1 MYIIPNVTRQS
12 LLRRLTTGAVLFAL
26 AAAPGVG
33 RGGDLWDIYQIA
45 LEHDATYRAASHEYE
60 GAKLRLPLAKS
71 ALNPSLSLQG
81 SAGWA
86 RSDSTG
92 RSVTDD
98 ENQLDLNA
106 TLPLY
111 DPALRRDVDQA
122 EFEVERARVQF
133 EVARNELILRV
144 ADRYFRLLA
153 ARANADVARRQKAS
167 IQRQHDLASERL
179 NVGLGTRTD
188 LFDAEARLQQAVA
201 DEIQADNAI
210 DNAVQA
216 LKQVIGTTPEA
227 LTPLDQDAPLQPP
240 DPNSADAWV
249 ERALTHNPAL
259 RAADFDLQIANA
271 EIEKQN
277 AARWPTIGLSATQR
291 RRDDGDGTVDSTT
304 FGATLNWPLRLDK
317 ALQLKTKQA
326 ALQYN
331 AAEQSRESL
340 KRQVEADT
348 TSAYLAVVSGISQV
362 TALSE
367 AVRAG
372 ANAVQAKDEGFR
384 AGLTTNL
391 DVLDAQRDLARSR
404 TDYLSARYA
413 FILSVLRLEQ
423 AVGDLDE
430 GDVKRVNGWLV
441 EGE

>member
-1 MYIIPNVTRQS
+1 MKTTQPNS
-12 LLRRLTTGAVLFAL
+12 LRRLTIATVLL
-26 AAAPGVG
+26 TLTLAAPGVG
-33 RGGDLWDIYQIA
+33 RGDDLWDIYQIA

-60 GAKLRLPLAKS
+60 GAKLRLPLAKA
-71 ALNPSLSLQG
+71 ALNPSLALTG

-92 RSVTDD
+92 SSVTDD
-98 ENQLDLNA
+98 ESQLDLKA

-111 DPALRRDVDQA
+111 DPTLRREVDQA

-133 EVARNELILRV
+133 EQSRNELILRV
-144 ADRYFRLLA
+144 ADRYFQLLA
-153 ARANADVARRQKAS
+153 ARANADVARRQKVA
-167 IQRQHDLASERL
+167 IQRQLDLASERL

-188 LFDAEARLQQAVA
+188 LYDAEARLQQAVA
-201 DEIQADNAI
+201 DEIQANNAI

-227 LTPLDQDAPLQPP
+227 LTPLDKDAPLQPP
-240 DPNSADAWV
+240 VPNSAEVWV
-249 ERALTHNPAL
+249 ERALTHNLAL
-259 RAADFDLQIANA
+259 RAADFDLQIADA

-277 AARWPTIGLSATQR
+277 AARWPTIGLSANQR
-291 RRDDGDGTVDSTT
+291 RRNSTDGVVNSTT

-317 ALQLKTKQA
+317 AIQHKTKQA

-331 AAEQSRESL
+331 AAEQSREAL

-348 TSAYLAVVSGISQV
+348 ISAYLAVVSGISQV

-372 ANAVQAKDEGFR
+372 DNAVQAKDEGFR

-430 GDVKRVNGWLV
+430 GDVERVNGWLV
-441 EGE
+441 EK